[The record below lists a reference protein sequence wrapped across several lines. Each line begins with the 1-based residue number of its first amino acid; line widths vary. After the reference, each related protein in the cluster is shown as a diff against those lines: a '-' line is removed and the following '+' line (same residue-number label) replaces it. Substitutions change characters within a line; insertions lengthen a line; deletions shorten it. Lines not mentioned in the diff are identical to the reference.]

1 LIHKLWISL
10 VKRAQKLENKIE
22 KRGKKSMVS
31 DFDFEGL
38 VGLRGEASKSELIV
52 ESLSLTR

>member
-1 LIHKLWISL
+1 